1 MGESLGCLFQKF
13 NHVPGMFSLISKN
26 YLLYTFTKY
35 VAEMKER
42 NVPQE
47 CIVRIVIMRA
57 MPPTFHSPS
66 AWMWR
71 RSARAFSPCSG
82 KPITPLVRNSCSR
95 PTSTEARG
103 FGCSSRAKSKTSRR
117 SINGVN
123 SVGRWRKKSSPKGTS
138 ISHSCTKA
146 TKSNFGFTS
155 TSRARALCKSTCTN
169 ALW

>member
-66 AWMWR
+66 A
-71 RSARAFSPCSG
+71 
-82 KPITPLVRNSCSR
+82 
-95 PTSTEARG
+95 
-103 FGCSSRAKSKTSRR
+103 
-117 SINGVN
+117 
-123 SVGRWRKKSSPKGTS
+123 
-138 ISHSCTKA
+138 
-146 TKSNFGFTS
+146 
-155 TSRARALCKSTCTN
+155 
-169 ALW
+169 